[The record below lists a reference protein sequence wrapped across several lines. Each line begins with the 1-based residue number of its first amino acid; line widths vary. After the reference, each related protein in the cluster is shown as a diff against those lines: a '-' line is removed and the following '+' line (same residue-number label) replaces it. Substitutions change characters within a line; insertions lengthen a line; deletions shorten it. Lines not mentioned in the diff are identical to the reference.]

1 MMKLIRQII
10 ITSFLFGTLVSSAQ
24 EKSDQTLLT
33 IGSEKIPTSEFVRIY
48 LKNHQVGTTIDRKSV
63 DEYLNLFINF
73 RLKVLDA
80 KDSKLDTLSSF
91 KNELA
96 GYRQQL
102 ARPYLADKET
112 EERLISEA
120 YERMKY
126 EVSASHIL
134 ISVPEQ
140 LVSSDTLI
148 YYDKA
153 IAIRNRIVNGEPF
166 EVVAR
171 ATSDDPSVANNNGY
185 LGYFTTF
192 QMVYPFES
200 AVYNLKI
207 GEISMPIHT
216 RFGYHIIKALDKRA
230 AKGQVKVAHIM
241 VGVPKDATEEQ
252 KTKLKEKIDEI
263 YKQVLNNENF
273 GQLANKY
280 SEDPGSSKNN
290 GELPWFGSG
299 SIIPEFEK
307 VAFGFDHDG
316 QVSEPFQSSFG
327 WHIVKRL
334 GRKEIGSFDE
344 MLPDIKKKVFSD
356 VRNTVSVERMI
367 TKTKVENNFKEDT
380 VNLKQVDL
388 VVDSS
393 IYKGAWKPSGLNEN
407 KILFVIANQKH
418 DQMEFVKFLTSYQRN
433 SPKGSLHTIVRK
445 GYNDWVNQTI
455 YNYQQ
460 SVLEQ
465 KYPEFKY
472 LMQEYNDG
480 ILLFNISDLKVWSK
494 ASNDSLGLENFYQKN
509 KDNYKWGERVHY
521 VTYSCADEKNL
532 VKASKLATSRKEKG
546 MKPDDVV
553 NKLNKGQIKI
563 NINYLVVNPDGKEIL
578 GYELWKGGISPIVS
592 KDSEFIFNEIINV
605 TIGDIKSSTDCKG
618 QTISDYQQ
626 LLEEEWLKSLHQK
639 YPVEINQEAINQV
652 VRNLEKQ

>member
-1 MMKLIRQII
+1 M
-10 ITSFLFGTLVSSAQ
+10 
-24 EKSDQTLLT
+24 
-33 IGSEKIPTSEFVRIY
+33 
-48 LKNHQVGTTIDRKSV
+48 
-63 DEYLNLFINF
+63 
-73 RLKVLDA
+73 
-80 KDSKLDTLSSF
+80 
-91 KNELA
+91 
-96 GYRQQL
+96 
-102 ARPYLADKET
+102 
-112 EERLISEA
+112 
-120 YERMKY
+120 
-126 EVSASHIL
+126 
-134 ISVPEQ
+134 ISV
-140 LVSSDTLI
+140 
-148 YYDKA
+148 A
-153 IAIRNRIVNGEPF
+153 
-166 EVVAR
+166 
-171 ATSDDPSVANNNGY
+171 
-185 LGYFTTF
+185 
-192 QMVYPFES
+192 
-200 AVYNLKI
+200 
-207 GEISMPIHT
+207 
-216 RFGYHIIKALDKRA
+216 
-230 AKGQVKVAHIM
+230 
-241 VGVPKDATEEQ
+241 KDATEEQ
-252 KTKLKEKIDEI
+252 KSKLKEKINEI

-316 QVSEPFQSSFG
+316 QVSEPFLSSFG

-356 VRNTVSVERMI
+356 MRNTISVEKMI
-367 TKTKVENNFKEDT
+367 AKTKVENNFKEDT
-380 VNLKQVDL
+380 INLKQVDI

-393 IYKGAWKPSGLNEN
+393 IYKGTWKPSGLNEN
-407 KILFVIANQKH
+407 KILFVIANQNH
-418 DQMEFVKFLTSYQRN
+418 DQLEFVKFLTSYQRN
-433 SPKGSLHTIVRK
+433 SPKGSLHIIVRK

-521 VTYSCADEKNL
+521 ATYSCADEKIL
-532 VKASKLATSRKEKG
+532 AKVSKLAASRKDKG

-553 NKLNKGQIKI
+553 SKFNKGQTKV
-563 NINYLVVNPDGKEIL
+563 NIIYLVVNPDDKEIL
-578 GYELWKGGISPIVS
+578 GYESWKGGISPIVS
-592 KDSEFIFNEIINV
+592 KGSDFIFNEIINV
-605 TIGDIKSSTDCKG
+605 TTGDIKSLADCKG

-626 LLEEEWLKSLHQK
+626 LLEEEWIKALHQK

-652 VRNLEKQ
+652 VKNLEKQ

>member
-10 ITSFLFGTLVSSAQ
+10 IISFLIGTLVSKAQ
-24 EKSDQTLLT
+24 EKTDQTLLT
-33 IGSEKIPTSEFVRIY
+33 VGDEKIPSSEFVRIY
-48 LKNHQVGTTIDRKSV
+48 LKNHQAGTIIDRKSV

-80 KDSKLDTLSSF
+80 KDSKLDTSSSF

-102 ARPYLADKET
+102 ARPYLTDKET
-112 EERLISEA
+112 EEKLINEA

-134 ISVPEQ
+134 ISIPEQ
-140 LVSSDTLI
+140 VVPSDTLK

-185 LGYFTTF
+185 LGYFTVF

-200 AVYNLKI
+200 AVYNLKT
-207 GEISMPIHT
+207 GEISMPIRT
-216 RFGYHIIKALDKRA
+216 RFGYHIIKVLDKRA

-241 VGVPKDATEEQ
+241 IAVPKDATEEQ
-252 KTKLKEKIDEI
+252 KSKLKEKIDEI

-334 GRKEIGSFDE
+334 ARKEIGSFDE

-356 VRNTVSVERMI
+356 MRNTISVERMI
-367 TKTKVENNFKEDT
+367 AKIKVENKFREDT
-380 VNLKQVDL
+380 VNLKQIDL
-388 VVDSS
+388 LVDSS
-393 IYKGAWKPSGLNEN
+393 IYRSSWRYQGLKEN
-407 KILFVIANQKH
+407 KNLFEIAGQKH
-418 DQMEFVKFLTSYQRN
+418 DQDEFSGFLVIYQRN
-433 SPKGSLHTIVRK
+433 GLKGSIHSIVRK
-445 GYNDWVNQTI
+445 AYNDWVNQTI

-465 KYPEFKY
+465 KFPEFKY
-472 LMQEYNDG
+472 LMQEYHDG

-521 VTYSCADEKNL
+521 VTYSCADEKIL
-532 VKASKLATSRKEKG
+532 AKVSKLAANRKEKG

-553 NKLNKGQIKI
+553 GKFNKEQTKVSV
-563 NINYLVVNPDGKEIL
+563 NYLVVNPDDKEIL
-578 GYELWKGGISPIVS
+578 GYESWKGGISPIVS
-592 KDSEFIFNEIINV
+592 KDGNSTFIEVISV
-605 TIGDIKSSTDCKG
+605 TTGDIKSLVDCKG

-626 LLEEEWLKSLHQK
+626 LLEEDWLKSLHQK
-639 YPVEINQEAINQV
+639 FPIEINQEAIKQV
-652 VRNLEKQ
+652 VESLGKQ